1 MYNLHTFDICLPG
14 NAGPGTDKTN
24 PREDKCVTLALDICG
39 TAGDVQVREALCAAG
54 QAAAGRQPGRRVGAG
69 AGIRQRDRHERRRLR
84 QQVVICVDIV
94 TRYVDIVTS
103 CVDIVTRYVDNGT
116 RYVDIL

>member
-1 MYNLHTFDICLPG
+1 M
-14 NAGPGTDKTN
+14 
-24 PREDKCVTLALDICG
+24 
-39 TAGDVQVREALCAAG
+39 CAAG

-84 QQVVICVDIV
+84 QQVVNCVDIV
-94 TRYVDIVTS
+94 TRYVHIVTSCVDIVTS
-103 CVDIVTRYVDNGT
+103 CVDIVTRFLDIVT